1 LLLGLVIV
9 VERLRCTFYGVYVVE
24 RLHVVESLRVDELCK
39 SSSFCAGRATQLFS
53 RCEKPEEQV

>member
-9 VERLRCTFYGVYVVE
+9 VERLRCTALNELKF
-24 RLHVVESLRVDELCK
+24 LR
-39 SSSFCAGRATQLFS
+39 RRRHTTQLFS